1 MNVFQ
6 FWQSHSAETVRLLSQ
21 HVGLVIAS
29 TFAAIVAGIPI
40 GIAAAR
46 RPRIGGP
53 LAAVAS
59 VVQTVPSLALF
70 GFLLPL
76 PLLGGIGARTALVAL
91 ILYALLPLI
100 RTTAAGL
107 RSIDPAILE
116 AADAMGMTA
125 RQRLLHVEIPLAL
138 PSIVAGIRVA
148 TVFGVGT
155 VTIAAAIGAGGLG
168 EYIYRGL
175 SMVDSTVILAGA
187 IPAACLALAVDGGL
201 LALERALL
209 PKRRRRAGVIA
220 ATAAALAL
228 AGTLAASALA
238 GQPAATITVG
248 SKNFTEQ
255 VLLGELVAQTIERQT
270 GR

>member
-91 ILYALLPLI
+91 ILYALLPILQNTYAGI
-100 RTTAAGL
+100 GQVDRTV
-107 RSIDPAILE
+107 LE
-116 AADAMGMTA
+116 AATALGMTGG
-125 RQRLLHVEIPLAL
+125 QRLRMVELPLAL
-138 PSIVAGIRVA
+138 P
-148 TVFGVGT
+148 
-155 VTIAAAIGAGGLG
+155 
-168 EYIYRGL
+168 
-175 SMVDSTVILAGA
+175 VIL
-187 IPAACLALAVDGGL
+187 
-201 LALERALL
+201 
-209 PKRRRRAGVIA
+209 
-220 ATAAALAL
+220 
-228 AGTLAASALA
+228 
-238 GQPAATITVG
+238 
-248 SKNFTEQ
+248 
-255 VLLGELVAQTIERQT
+255 
-270 GR
+270 